1 MSDVSNGP
9 GWWQASDGKWYPPE
23 QRPNYEAPAPPQSSA
38 GASAHSSSP
47 AAPSAAG
54 SFKFEM
60 NRWTQ
65 AERITAI
72 ASLVLLISLFLPWF
86 TVSAGIYS
94 GSASALSAHGWM
106 YLVLLLCLA
115 IVVDLVAKA
124 GFKEMPFRLPLP
136 EEQLLLIATGINAVL
151 TVLAFLFKPGGIGF
165 SGIGWLF
172 GSFVGLIAAIVAAF
186 PTAAPAIQARRK

>member
-23 QRPNYEAPAPPQSSA
+23 QQPNYEAAAPPPSPTPSPSPTRPSS
-38 GASAHSSSP
+38 GQ
-47 AAPSAAG
+47 
-54 SFKFEM
+54 FKFEM

-86 TVSAGIYS
+86 TYKFTLVSYS
-94 GSASALSAHGWM
+94 WSGLSGHG
-106 YLVLLLCLA
+106 YLWIVLILCLA
-115 IVVDLVAKA
+115 ILVDLVAKVSYTT
-124 GFKEMPFRLPLP
+124 MPFKLPLP

-151 TVLAFLFKPGGIGF
+151 VVLAFLLKPGGYGF
-165 SGIGWLF
+165 SGVGWSW

-186 PTAAPAIQARRK
+186 PTAAPAIKARRM

>member
-23 QRPNYEAPAPPQSSA
+23 QQPNYEATAPPPTPTPAPSPARSSA
-38 GASAHSSSP
+38 GA
-47 AAPSAAG
+47 
-54 SFKFEM
+54 FKFEM

-72 ASLVLLISLFLPWF
+72 ASFVLLISLFLPWWSYKF
-86 TVSAGIYS
+86 TLVTYS
-94 GSASALSAHGWM
+94 WSGLSGHG
-106 YLVLLLCLA
+106 YLWIVLILCLA
-115 IVVDLVAKA
+115 ILVDLVAKA
-124 GFKEMPFRLPLP
+124 GFSTMPFKLPLP

-151 TVLAFLFKPGGIGF
+151 VVIAFLLKPGGYGF
-165 SGIGWLF
+165 SGVGWSF

-186 PTAAPAIQARRK
+186 PTAAPAIKARRM